1 MNVTFAVRALKSG
14 AGVRESEILMKR
26 GSNVSFKR
34 YLSQNYMC
42 IVISR
47 LGTHD
52 PSKEASIKSDH
63 IMRST
68 KRRRAGLIHAL
79 INLILIRFK
88 NHTVKTKH
96 LLPLLNPK
104 QLNKSKFI
112 SRNSVFRFIP

>member
-26 GSNVSFKR
+26 GSNVTFKR

-52 PSKEASIKSDH
+52 PSHQKRLQI
-63 IMRST
+63 RSHHEIT
-68 KRRRAGLIHAL
+68 KRRRAASFML
-79 INLILIRFK
+79 
-88 NHTVKTKH
+88 
-96 LLPLLNPK
+96 
-104 QLNKSKFI
+104 S
-112 SRNSVFRFIP
+112 

>member
-34 YLSQNYMC
+34 YFSQNYMC

-47 LGTHD
+47 LGTHG
-52 PSKEASIKSDH
+52 SIKKGFKSDH

-68 KRRRAGLIHAL
+68 KRRAAFIHCS
-79 INLILIRFK
+79 
-88 NHTVKTKH
+88 H
-96 LLPLLNPK
+96 
-104 QLNKSKFI
+104 KFDPHQI
-112 SRNSVFRFIP
+112 